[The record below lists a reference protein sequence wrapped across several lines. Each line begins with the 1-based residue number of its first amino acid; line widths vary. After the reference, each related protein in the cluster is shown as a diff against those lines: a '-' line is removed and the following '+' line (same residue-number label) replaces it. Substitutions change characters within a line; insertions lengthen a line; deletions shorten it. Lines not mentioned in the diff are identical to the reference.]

1 MRVSR
6 SSRLG
11 VGYRIA
17 VILLWPFLRTAVRWD
32 IRGTEQLTEEQ
43 RGVIVAANH
52 LSWFDPLVLSFALWR
67 ADRPPRFLAKEPLFR
82 VPIVGPII
90 KDAGQI
96 PVYRETKD
104 AANAIRDALTALDRG
119 ECVAVYPE
127 GTMTR
132 DPDLWPMS
140 AKTGAVR
147 MALMS
152 GSPLFPMAQW
162 GPQEVMAPYVKQF
175 RILPRKTM
183 HVRVGEPVDLTDLLD
198 RPVDALTM
206 REAGDRLMDAI
217 TSLLAEIRQEE
228 PPSTRMV
235 FRRDSP

>member
-1 MRVSR
+1 MRVGR

-11 VGYRIA
+11 IGYRIA
-17 VILLWPFLRTAVRWD
+17 VVLLWPFLRTAIRWD
-32 IRGTEQLTEEQ
+32 IKGTEQLTDED
-43 RGVIVAANH
+43 GGIIVAANH
-52 LSWFDPLVLSFALWR
+52 LSWFDPLTVSYALWM

-90 KDAGQI
+90 RNAGQI

-132 DPDLWPMS
+132 DPNLWPMS

-152 GSPLFPMAQW
+152 GRPLFPMAQW
-162 GPQEVMAPYVKQF
+162 GPQEIMAPYVKEF
-175 RILPRKTM
+175 RIWPRKTM
-183 HVRVGEPVDLTDLLD
+183 RIRVGDPVDLEDLMG
-198 RPVDALTM
+198 RPVNAATM
-206 REAGDRLMDAI
+206 REAGGRLMDAI
-217 TSLLAEIRQEE
+217 TGLLAEIRQEE

-235 FRRDSP
+235 FRRDPS

>member
-6 SSRLG
+6 SSRIG
-11 VGYRIA
+11 FAYRLA
-17 VILLWPFLRTAVRWD
+17 VVLLWPFLRTAVSWD
-32 IRGTEQLTEEQ
+32 IRGTDKITAQQ

-52 LSWFDPLVLSFALWR
+52 LSWFDPLVVSYALWT

-82 VPIVGPII
+82 VPVIGRII
-90 KDAGQI
+90 RGAGQI

-104 AANAIRDALTALDRG
+104 AANAIRDALSALERG
-119 ECVAVYPE
+119 ECVMVYPE

-132 DPDLWPMS
+132 DPGLWPMA

-152 GSPLFPMAQW
+152 GSPLFPLAQW
-162 GPQEVMAPYVKQF
+162 GPQEVMAPYVKEF

-183 HVRVGEPVDLTDLLD
+183 HVRVGDPVDLTDLMGRPLD
-198 RPVDALTM
+198 AETM
-206 REAGDRLMDAI
+206 RLAGERLMDAI
-217 TSLLAEIRQEE
+217 TALLAEIRQEE
-228 PPSTRMV
+228 PPQTRMV
-235 FRRDSP
+235 FRRDAP

>member
-6 SSRLG
+6 ASRLG
-11 VGYRIA
+11 PAYRIA
-17 VILLWPFLRTAVRWD
+17 VVLLWPFLRTAVSWD
-32 IRGTEQLTEEQ
+32 IRGTEQLTEED

-52 LSWFDPLVLSFALWR
+52 LSWFDPLVVSYALWR
-67 ADRPPRFLAKEPLFR
+67 ADRPPRFLAKEPIFR
-82 VPIVGPII
+82 VPVIGRIVRG
-90 KDAGQI
+90 AGQI

-104 AANAIRDALTALDRG
+104 AANAIRDALTALENG

-132 DPDLWPMS
+132 DPELWPMS

-152 GSPLFPMAQW
+152 GSPLYPMAQW
-162 GPQEVMAPYVKQF
+162 GPQEVMAPYVKEF

-183 HVRVGEPVDLTDLLD
+183 HVRVGRPIDLDDLMD
-198 RPVDALTM
+198 QPVDAQTM
-206 REAGDRLMDAI
+206 RVAGERLMDAI
-217 TSLLAEIRQEE
+217 TALLAEIRQED
-228 PPSTRMV
+228 PPPTRMV
-235 FRRDSP
+235 FRRDPS

>member
-6 SSRLG
+6 SSPLG

-32 IRGTEQLTEEQ
+32 IRGTEKLTEQ
-43 RGVIVAANH
+43 QGGVIVAANH
-52 LSWFDPLVLSFALWR
+52 LSWFDPLVVSYALWR

-82 VPIVGPII
+82 VPVIGRII

-104 AANAIRDALTALDRG
+104 AANAIRDALSALDRG

-132 DPDLWPMS
+132 DPELWPMS

-147 MALMS
+147 MVLMS

-162 GPQEVMAPYVKQF
+162 GPQEIMAPYVKEF

-198 RPVDALTM
+198 RPVDAVTM

-217 TSLLAEIRQEE
+217 TTLLAEIRQEE

-235 FRRDSP
+235 FRRDST

>member
-1 MRVSR
+1 
-6 SSRLG
+6 

>member
-6 SSRLG
+6 ASRLG
-11 VGYRIA
+11 PAYRIA
-17 VILLWPFLRTAVRWD
+17 VVLLWPFLRTAVSWD
-32 IRGTEQLTEEQ
+32 IRGTEQLTEED

-52 LSWFDPLVLSFALWR
+52 LSWFDPLVVSYALWR

-82 VPIVGPII
+82 VPVIGRII
-90 KDAGQI
+90 RGAGQI

-104 AANAIRDALTALDRG
+104 AANAIRDALTALANG

-132 DPDLWPMS
+132 DPELWPMS

-147 MALMS
+147 MALLS
-152 GSPLFPMAQW
+152 GSPLLPMAQW
-162 GPQEVMAPYVKQF
+162 GPQDVMAPYVKEF

-183 HVRVGEPVDLTDLLD
+183 HVRVGRPIDLEDLMGQ
-198 RPVDALTM
+198 PVDAQTM
-206 REAGDRLMDAI
+206 RVAGERLMDAI
-217 TSLLAEIRQEE
+217 TTLLAEIRQED
-228 PPSTRMV
+228 PPATRMV
-235 FRRDSP
+235 FRRNPS